1 MINPFERFY
10 DTEIEVYEVGE
21 NTYEKKGEK
30 TLLGSV
36 VCDIQPYEN
45 ELENRIYGLTEN
57 KKYKVFC
64 DKTDLIKIGRYAKF
78 GDEFFE
84 IIKAECWN
92 FGMTAMMRSEKMQID
107 INYDNGLSDIA
118 NNIENNFAD
127 IIGQGAQ
134 TVCESAKSL
143 CPVDTGRLQSSIN
156 VQPAEIRRLY
166 RLIRNM
172 RYLLNSVRRKWRHSR
187 ILCRHFYQTRKQYCL
202 QSQRR

>member
-1 MINPFERFY
+1 
-10 DTEIEVYEVGE
+10 
-21 NTYEKKGEK
+21 
-30 TLLGSV
+30 
-36 VCDIQPYEN
+36 
-45 ELENRIYGLTEN
+45 
-57 KKYKVFC
+57 
-64 DKTDLIKIGRYAKF
+64 
-78 GDEFFE
+78 
-84 IIKAECWN
+84 
-92 FGMTAMMRSEKMQID
+92 MQID

-134 TVCESAKSL
+134 TVCESLLSDRVGNEKLVKRYVKVQKVCAL
-143 CPVDTGRLQSSIN
+143 SIRDGCSR
-156 VQPAEIRRLY
+156 QLMYSPAEIRRLY

>member
-1 MINPFERFY
+1 
-10 DTEIEVYEVGE
+10 
-21 NTYEKKGEK
+21 
-30 TLLGSV
+30 
-36 VCDIQPYEN
+36 
-45 ELENRIYGLTEN
+45 
-57 KKYKVFC
+57 
-64 DKTDLIKIGRYAKF
+64 
-78 GDEFFE
+78 
-84 IIKAECWN
+84 
-92 FGMTAMMRSEKMQID
+92 MQID

-156 VQPAEIRRLY
+156 VQSGGNTAVISADTEY
-166 RLIRNM
+166 A
-172 RYLLNSVRRKWRHSR
+172 VRRKWRHSR